1 MIRLVEDI
9 DQIAD
14 AYLERLNLCFGGWG
28 DRLRFDWCFRRR
40 TGAAAADVFV
50 AESDD
55 ALVAGSATTY
65 RLAQRTGPRPEPVGC
80 MTASWT
86 VRQARGTGL
95 FADLIEQSRIHARR
109 RGCRLLIAFAGA
121 GKASRPGLL
130 QAGAVPVEGAFLTSP
145 GGPSDAR
152 PERGSAGIEETIAAF
167 ERRRFDDDLSHYLY
181 EAEQWASQMLDRPG
195 SIERRRLASGAIAV
209 IERAGD
215 ADRLLDVSCG
225 NGSTFAEG
233 VAEAASVSH
242 ASGRRLSAYSL
253 DPDTIAALTARGFST
268 SPAWLYLMSTDAR
281 SLEDER
287 WWFANGDRM

>member
-9 DQIAD
+9 DPIAD
-14 AYLERLNLCFGGWG
+14 AYIERLNRCFGGWG
-28 DRLRFDWCFRRR
+28 DRRRFDWCFRRR

-65 RLAQRTGPRPEPVGC
+65 RLAQRTGRRPELVGC

-86 VRQARGTGL
+86 VRHARGAGL
-95 FADLIEQSRIHARR
+95 FADLIEQSRIRARR

-145 GGPSDAR
+145 GSPADGRS
-152 PERGSAGIEETIAAF
+152 ECGSASIEETIAAF
-167 ERRRFDDDLSHYLY
+167 GRRRFDGDVSHYVY
-181 EAEQWASQMLDRPG
+181 EAEEWVGQMLDRPG
-195 SIERRRLASGAIAV
+195 SIERRRMASGAIAV
-209 IERAGD
+209 IERATD
-215 ADRLLDVSCG
+215 SDRLLDVSCG
-225 NGSTFAEG
+225 DGGTFAEA
-233 VAEAASVSH
+233 VAEAASFSR

-253 DPDTIAALTARGFST
+253 DSETIAALTARGFSA
-268 SPAWLYLMSTDAR
+268 SPAWLYLMSTDDS
-281 SLEDER
+281 SLVDER